1 MKLSRKT
8 TRIIVIGLV
17 VLVALFALSRVLF
30 KPPKPQFLTTPV
42 SRMDLEDSVLAS
54 GTIKPIKQV
63 SVGAQVNGQLK
74 SLKVVL
80 GERVSKGQLLA
91 EIDPVLQEND
101 LRKAEAGLNNV
112 VAQKA
117 SKQALLKQY
126 ELALQRQQ
134 TMIANDASARAD
146 LESAQAQVDSTK
158 ADLAALDAQIKQ
170 SGVDVDTA
178 KANLGYTRI
187 TAPMDGEI
195 ISIVTQ
201 EGQTVVSAQSA
212 PTILIMANLDTM
224 TIKSQISEADVV
236 RVKPGQPVYFTILG
250 AQDKKFESKLRA
262 IEPAPESIS
271 SESTTT
277 TTSTSSSSA
286 VYYNGLFDVP
296 NPGHVLKTNMTAQVS
311 IVQGEVKH
319 ALAIPVTA
327 LGKKAPDGSSEVRV
341 LGKNGL
347 PETRHVKTGLNNNVN
362 VEVLSGL
369 AEGEKV
375 IVGDTTTLKTASDD
389 EHRGPPPGH

>member
-8 TRIIVIGLV
+8 TRIVVIGLL

-30 KPPKPQFLTTPV
+30 KPAKPQFLTTPV

-80 GERVSKGQLLA
+80 GERVTKGQLLA

-112 VAQKA
+112 IAQKA

-134 TMIANDASARAD
+134 TMIATDASARAD

-170 SGVDVDTA
+170 SAVDVDTA

-224 TIKSQISEADVV
+224 TIKSQVSEADVV

-250 AQDKKFESKLRA
+250 APDKKFESKLRA

-277 TTSTSSSSA
+277 TSTTTTSA
-286 VYYNGLFDVP
+286 VYYNGLFDVA
-296 NPGHVLKTNMTAQVS
+296 NPSHVLKTNMTAQVS
-311 IVQGEVKH
+311 IVQGEAKH
-319 ALAIPVTA
+319 VLAIPVTA
-327 LGKKAPDGSSEVRV
+327 LGRKAPDGSYEVRV
-341 LGKNGL
+341 LGKNDL
-347 PETRHVKTGLNNNVN
+347 PETRQIKAGLNNNVD
-362 VEVLSGL
+362 VQVISGL
-369 AEGEKV
+369 NEGEKV
-375 IVGDTTTLKTASDD
+375 IVGDTSTLKVSSNDD
-389 EHRGPPPGH
+389 HRGPPPGH